1 MKVNCKK
8 KKKKKINC
16 GGNMGKLVLK
26 LLIQAGP
33 KNYN

>member
-1 MKVNCKK
+1 MKVNC

-16 GGNMGKLVLK
+16 GGNMRKLVLK
-26 LLIQAGP
+26 LFIQVGP